1 MTLKRLVNY
10 SEEKTLSELERV
22 SDRHG
27 LKVYTKV
34 RVVDVLPIENSGISD
49 KQYSYALRAHF
60 DFVVVNSDFKPV
72 FVVEFDGPSHSISQQ
87 VQKDCYKNELCKRF
101 DCPILRIG
109 LNYVSKKY
117 SDMTILS
124 WIIDVYLI
132 QIAFYDAQE
141 KGYIPYDELFDPFL
155 ILANAT
161 FPEKEFPYFL
171 SRDVRINLQRLHKA
185 NKIKYPVSFGFIG
198 VDKNNV
204 MRGIEYIQIN
214 DREGV
219 SVTTAMR
226 PQGFPVRFSDLLDEL
241 LSIFLYEKL
250 ESVLKGEASPKR
262 VEEINQELLQYE
274 RDYRL
279 LRAHS
284 CGQVSLSFAGFA

>member
-10 SEEKTLSELERV
+10 PEEKTLNELERV
-22 SDRHG
+22 SDRHE
-27 LKVYTKV
+27 LKVYTKI
-34 RVVDVLPIENSGISD
+34 RVADVLPIENSGISD

-60 DFVVVNSDFKPV
+60 DFVVVNSDFKPI
-72 FVVEFDGPSHSISQQ
+72 FVVEFDGPSHSNSQQ

-101 DCPILRIG
+101 DCPILRIN

-117 SDMTILS
+117 RDMTILS
-124 WIIDVYLI
+124 WIIDVYHF
-132 QIAFYDAQE
+132 QIAFYEAQG
-141 KGYIPYDELFDPFL
+141 KGYIPDDELFDPFF
-155 ILANAT
+155 ILTDST
-161 FPEKEFPYFL
+161 FPEKKFPYFL
-171 SRDVRINLQRLHKA
+171 SRDVRISLQRLHKA
-185 NKIKYPVSFGFIG
+185 NQIKYPSSSGLIS

-219 SVTTAMR
+219 SVITAMR

-284 CGQVSLSFAGFA
+284 CGQVSFAFAGSA